1 MLKITINLFVALR
14 LRGNIITMCGRK
26 TLTKDMQSIIEEL
39 AIEEWENPDNYI
51 PNYNI
56 APTQNSLILIDNG
69 KRIVKSMRWGLIP
82 SWANDD
88 KFGARMINARIET
101 LTEKPSYRNLVST
114 NRCIVITDGY
124 YEWKKDGV
132 RNVPYYFKDPNDNL
146 LTIAGLYDVWKHP
159 DGYLIPTY
167 TVITKTAQD
176 DIATIYNRMPVI
188 LPQEHLDKWLRT
200 KTFNVSEALELAKN
214 TTPLLEKYPVSPWV
228 NSVKNNSPK
237 CILPLNNEPNL

>member
-1 MLKITINLFVALR
+1 MKKTFTALR

-39 AIEEWENPDNYI
+39 AIEEWGNPDNYL

-56 APTQNSLILIDNG
+56 APTQNSPILIYKD
-69 KRIVKSMRWGLIP
+69 KRIIKSMRWGLIP
-82 SWANDD
+82 SWAKDE

-114 NRCIVITDGY
+114 NRCIVVTDGY
-124 YEWKKDGV
+124 YEWKKDGDIK
-132 RNVPYYFKDPNDNL
+132 VPYYFKDPDDNL
-146 LTIAGLYDVWKHP
+146 LPMAGLYDVWKHP
-159 DGYLIPTY
+159 DGHLIPTY
-167 TVITKTAQD
+167 TVITKEAQN

-188 LPQEHLDKWLRT
+188 LSQEHLEKWLRT
-200 KTFNVSEALELAKN
+200 KIFSVSEALELAKDTN
-214 TTPLLEKYPVSPWV
+214 PIFENYPVSLLV